1 MLISYKYK
9 FYHSKKNKALEYMMS
24 EAAFV
29 WNHALALQ
37 KRYYSIAKQFGWET
51 KYIPYVRMA
60 HHFAKR
66 IKRTR
71 LSSATVQE
79 LLIRQDKSFLLFF
92 KHKAQRPPKFRKS
105 DDFSSFV
112 FKQSGYKLYG
122 NELLITKTSKRFK
135 FSLSR
140 PYDGQVKIVRI
151 LRSRGDWFIIIVAD
165 TTTNKYGKTH
175 TGASIGID
183 FGLKMFMTFSDGTEV
198 QSPRFYKHLSGKI
211 AKWQRL
217 LSKSVKGSNHY
228 RAYRKQL
235 NRVYSELADKRHNWF
250 YQTAHEICRKYDFIF
265 IEDLN
270 ISGMAKLWGK
280 KVNDLCWVSFIQI
293 LGHIA
298 TKYGVTVHKIPRNY
312 PSSRL
317 CECGYKNRKLR
328 LCDRT
333 WVCPECGKFNHR
345 DLNAA
350 RNIYRQGIVDLR
362 SVSKTNQ
369 GYALVGMAR

>member
-79 LLIRQDKSFLLFF
+79 LLMRQDKSFLLFF
-92 KHKAQRPPKFRKS
+92 KHMAQRPPKFRKS

-140 PYDGQVKIVRI
+140 PYDGQVKIVWFTGLDVVVFESGCANLFLLLL
-151 LRSRGDWFIIIVAD
+151 LR
-165 TTTNKYGKTH
+165 
-175 TGASIGID
+175 
-183 FGLKMFMTFSDGTEV
+183 
-198 QSPRFYKHLSGKI
+198 Q
-211 AKWQRL
+211 
-217 LSKSVKGSNHY
+217 
-228 RAYRKQL
+228 
-235 NRVYSELADKRHNWF
+235 
-250 YQTAHEICRKYDFIF
+250 
-265 IEDLN
+265 
-270 ISGMAKLWGK
+270 
-280 KVNDLCWVSFIQI
+280 DLCGS
-293 LGHIA
+293 
-298 TKYGVTVHKIPRNY
+298 IPR
-312 PSSRL
+312 R
-317 CECGYKNRKLR
+317 
-328 LCDRT
+328 
-333 WVCPECGKFNHR
+333 VCYM
-345 DLNAA
+345 DW
-350 RNIYRQGIVDLR
+350 
-362 SVSKTNQ
+362 
-369 GYALVGMAR
+369 